1 MNLWD
6 LENGVAS
13 DSINA
18 YQAAIDTGE
27 MNNDLAHKYANY
39 FHKKSRAIRTGRLQ
53 ASGVDSGRN
62 KVYQS
67 EFALQRKYPDSSEI
81 ISEKDCRKYFNRI
94 VKSKTY
100 QSLVTGSRGQS
111 DPQLRFMKASSSPRV
126 AGQAS
131 WNGVA
136 LRPMVGTNKYTILH
150 ELAHTA
156 GHMHHDV
163 SFRVTLVKLV
173 SRFLG
178 TQMAKDLKKEFRS
191 RKLKMSVSQNIMSPL
206 KWLEGYNRM
215 AAMRDKNHLIKEM
228 KK

>member
-6 LENGVAS
+6 FEKGFGKG
-13 DSINA
+13 NA
-18 YQAAIDTGE
+18 YQSAIDTGE
-27 MNNDLAHKYANY
+27 MNHDLAIKYSNY

-67 EFALQRKYPDSSEI
+67 EFATQRLYPDSSVNLT
-81 ISEKDCRKYFNRI
+81 EKECQKYFNRI

-100 QSLVTGSRGQS
+100 QNLCGNSGQS
-111 DPQLRFMKASSSPRV
+111 NPTLRFMKASNNPRL
-126 AGQAS
+126 AGFAGY
-131 WNGVA
+131 NGVIA
-136 LRPMVGTNKYTILH
+136 LRPNCGTNKYTVLH

-156 GHMHHDV
+156 GNMHHDV

-178 TQMAKDLKKEFRS
+178 TDMAKELKKQFRKN
-191 RKLKMSVSQNIMSPL
+191 KLKMSVGQTIKSPL
-206 KWLEGYNRM
+206 QWLDSYKRM
-215 AAMRDKNHLIKEM
+215 EAMRDKMIMGK
-228 KK
+228 